1 MLATESLCPPPSPQ
15 IQSWEDESPSNTCNI
30 LAVRTCPLWAHP
42 RPSTLHLGV
51 GGRGQEAHHIE
62 HYLES
67 GVVGRAGDRVVDG
80 RPVDVVAVLAPAGD
94 TTNSA
99 YRVIK
104 EDC

>member
-1 MLATESLCPPPSPQ
+1 MVSSLGGHEALGLLPAPPGGAQLVRPA
-15 IQSWEDESPSNTCNI
+15 ESPH
-30 LAVRTCPLWAHP
+30 RHRHQP
-42 RPSTLHLGV
+42 HLV
-51 GGRGQEAHHIE
+51 EGGEEREEVEEAHHIE

-99 YRVIK
+99 Y
-104 EDC
+104 